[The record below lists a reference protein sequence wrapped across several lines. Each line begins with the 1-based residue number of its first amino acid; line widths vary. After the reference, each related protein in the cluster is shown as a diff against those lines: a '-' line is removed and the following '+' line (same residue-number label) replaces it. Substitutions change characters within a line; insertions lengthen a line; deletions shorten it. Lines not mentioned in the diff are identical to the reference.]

1 MQHRL
6 PPGEL
11 LDARGRL
18 AEAGWAT
25 AEVRRYDRAAI
36 AAPSWRVK
44 EWDYYCVLT
53 PDRGLALTVADN
65 GYMGL
70 LGVSWLDFGARR
82 EVTENVM
89 LPFPMGRMGLP
100 SSADRGDVVV
110 DHKQMRIAFRHVA
123 GGRVLTVDHPGFDGG
138 RGLRGELHLTQPA
151 TAPSGRCAGSAPDRM
166 VIATP
171 FPKAPKAFYYNQK
184 INCLPAGGEITVGTD
199 TFVFEPESAFGVF
212 DWGRGVWTYDN
223 VWYWG
228 SASGV
233 VGGRPFG
240 FNIGYGFGD
249 TAAASE
255 NMVFVDGVAHKLDR
269 VTFQLPEGTYDG
281 APWKFG
287 SNDGRFEMVFEPII
301 DRAAAVDFKVLRSI
315 QHQVFG
321 RFTGHVVLDD
331 GNRVAVTDL
340 LGFAEEVRNR
350 W

>member
-6 PPGEL
+6 RPGAL
-11 LDARGRL
+11 LDTRGRL
-18 AEAGWAT
+18 AEAGWAD
-25 AEVRRYDRAAI
+25 AEVRRYDRSAL
-36 AAPSWRVK
+36 AAPSWRIK

-53 PDRGLALTVADN
+53 PDNGLALTVADN

-70 LGVSWLDFGARR
+70 LGVSWLDFRHRR
-82 EVTENVM
+82 ECTENVM

-100 SSADRGDVVV
+100 ASADDGDVVI
-110 DHKQMRIAFRHVA
+110 DHKKMRIAFRHDD
-123 GGRVLTVDHPGFDGG
+123 GGRVLSVDYPGFDGG
-138 RGLRGELHLTQPA
+138 RGLRGELRLSQPA
-151 TAPSGRCAGSAPDRM
+151 VAPSGHSAGSAPARM

-184 INCLPAGGEITVGTD
+184 INCLAATGEITVGDD
-199 TFVFEPESAFGVF
+199 TFVFVPESAFGVF

-223 VWYWG
+223 TWYWG

-233 VGGRPFG
+233 VDGRPFG

-249 TAAASE
+249 PSAASE
-255 NMVFVDGVAHKLDR
+255 NMVFVDGVAHKLDQ
-269 VTFQLPEGTYDG
+269 VTFHLPEGTYDG
-281 APWKFG
+281 APWKFR
-287 SNDGRFEMVFEPII
+287 SNDGRFEMAFEPLL

-331 GNRVAVTDL
+331 GTRVEVTDL
-340 LGFAEEVRNR
+340 LGFAEEVHNR

>member
-6 PPGEL
+6 QSGRL

-18 AEAGWAT
+18 TEAGWAT
-25 AEVRRYDRAAI
+25 AEIRHYDRAAI

-53 PDRGLALTVADN
+53 PDHGLALTVADN

-70 LGVSWLDFGARR
+70 LGVSWLDLGARH

-100 SSADRGDVVV
+100 ASADAGDVVV
-110 DHKQMRIAFRHVA
+110 GHQKMRIAFRHVA
-123 GGRVLTVDHPGFDGG
+123 GGRVLTVDYPGFDGG
-138 RGLRGELHLTQPA
+138 RGLRGELHLAQP
-151 TAPSGRCAGSAPDRM
+151 PMDRM

-171 FPKAPKAFYYNQK
+171 FPNAPKAFYYNQK
-184 INCLPAGGEITVGTD
+184 INCLPSSGEITVGAD
-199 TFVFEPESAFGVF
+199 TFAFDPTSAFGVF

-223 VWYWG
+223 TWYWG

-233 VGGRPFG
+233 VDGLPFG

-249 TAAASE
+249 TSAASE
-255 NMVFVDGVAHKLDR
+255 NMVFVDGTAHKLDR
-269 VTFQLPEGTYDG
+269 VTFHLPEGTYDG
-281 APWKFG
+281 APWTFS
-287 SNDGRFEMVFEPII
+287 SNDGRFEMAFEPIL

-331 GNRVAVTDL
+331 GSRVTVTDL